1 MTQDFTEEYEKP
13 ITASYYLSN
22 ILCAIVLF
30 FLQCI
35 ISQIYRKKDRNY
47 SESCRQ
53 KDRNYNESCRQE
65 DQNYNESCRQ
75 EDRDYTERC
84 RQQTLLAQIRFK
96 QEKLTEDQNRE
107 WRRFADEFFKKYT
120 ESQDILE
127 KLSKVKNTAE
137 CMPIHSEVTGLD
149 VLRYMLS
156 NANYYNF
163 ESKSPELRAL
173 RKNYLGI
180 FSQLKYCSASL
191 PSGIAPEEIMEF
203 LRELVEELWKVV
215 EPFLTSEQQR
225 TALKCRERFGSN
237 RASNTATE
245 HDTRRESEVDVKSII
260 PYVDSLQFG
269 GSDAKMF
276 LIYLPGVDKALK
288 DYNDNERNNLQFLRK
303 RNEQLET
310 QSATFFREHQAKRPV
325 GSVEQIRKHDSN
337 EVILMKVR
345 HEVRLYI
352 HLILSQSLSISENEQ
367 VNRNINSLR
376 EIHLNNMASQAMGD
390 QIKEVS
396 CHVCRKLE
404 AIEKDLPADLS
415 NPDFLKMLRELDEYI
430 SV

>member
-30 FLQCI
+30 LLQCI
-35 ISQIYRKKDRNY
+35 ISKIYRKKDRNY

-53 KDRNYNESCRQE
+53 KDQNYNESCRQE

-303 RNEQLET
+303 RNKQLET